1 MITPFPSSQNFA
13 LLPALDLMHHR
24 PELDP
29 MHARDSGAKISTD
42 PSMTESSISSDQTE
56 GVTALAG
63 GPAAADVV
71 LGSNEGGS
79 VLTSLVS
86 LPARVTSFFD
96 AESNHGGATQ
106 YDALTHES
114 LLEPSRESSPGL
126 VSKIVGPE
134 LLSLGATAR
143 TAILKGRISANLT
156 SDPADLS
163 TAPDSQEI
171 LALPHA
177 AGLISEALP
186 QDGRS
191 LQEAI
196 DQLLDRLPELDLGQF
211 KDGGPGRVVP
221 YSLLLFGALVAAF
234 AVRRR
239 LLVKGAGAMVSRERH
254 SREND
259 DLMGFPELP
268 GSWSTRVT

>member
-1 MITPFPSSQNFA
+1 MP
-13 LLPALDLMHHR
+13 
-24 PELDP
+24 
-29 MHARDSGAKISTD
+29 
-42 PSMTESSISSDQTE
+42 ESSLSSDQTE

-63 GPAAADVV
+63 GPAAAEVV
-71 LGSNEGGS
+71 LGSNGGGS

-86 LPARVTSFFD
+86 VPARVTSFFD
-96 AESNHGGATQ
+96 AESNQGGVTQ
-106 YDALTHES
+106 YDALIHES
-114 LLEPSRESSPGL
+114 LLEPSRESSSAPL
-126 VSKIVGPE
+126 SKIVGPE
-134 LLSLGATAR
+134 LLSLGAAAR
-143 TAILKGRISANLT
+143 TALLKRRISANLT
-156 SDPADLS
+156 SDSADLS

-239 LLVKGAGAMVSRERH
+239 LQVKGVGAMVSRERD
-254 SREND
+254 SRESD
-259 DLMGFPELP
+259 ELMGFPELP